1 MGFKLTYHRFFS
13 VSVREHTTDKEIRS
27 LDFTPTPE
35 CVDFMKKHHLVFRN
49 QRSGFEVYYRSNP
62 DASDPITSPIEVKTR
77 FSFTVKINNSGFYDL
92 YKPDVLKVP
101 QFYLDNLTP
110 SGNISNA
117 AAGNLT
123 VTNNFDD
130 KDLALIRL
138 QSFTER
144 TDMTG
149 GDPPTEW
156 RIKKKFNPQDTLKTI
171 PIENPDGLDYVSV
184 RMNDPLLTP
193 AEYISEDG
201 VYALETDKPSFEQTT
216 LYLSNVVGGL
226 STNGVLDIYWDNS
239 QENAPDTTGKQYQI
253 IFKLK

>member
-1 MGFKLTYHRFFS
+1 MGFRLTYHRFFS
-13 VSVREHTTDKEIRS
+13 VSVREHTTDNEIRS
-27 LDFTPTPE
+27 LAFTPTPE
-35 CVDFMKKHHLVFRN
+35 CREALNKYDLIFRH
-49 QRSGFEVYYRSNP
+49 QRNGFEIYYRSNP
-62 DASDPITSPIEVKTR
+62 DASDPITSPIESKTR
-77 FSFTVKINNSGFYDL
+77 FSFSVKIKDSDFYNL

-123 VTNNFDD
+123 STNNFDD
-130 KDLALIRL
+130 KDLAIIKP
-138 QSFTER
+138 QSFTQR

-171 PIENPDGLDYVSV
+171 PIDNPDGLDFVQV
-184 RMNDPLLTP
+184 RMNDPLLSP
-193 AEYISEDG
+193 LDYISDDG
-201 VYALETDKPSFEQTT
+201 VYALETDKPGFEQTT
-216 LYLSNVVGGL
+216 LYLSNDVGGL
-226 STNGVLDIYWDNS
+226 STNGVLDIYWDNA
-239 QENAPDTTGKQYQI
+239 QNNAPNPTGKQYQI

>member
-1 MGFKLTYHRFFS
+1 MGFKMSYHRFFS
-13 VSVREHTTDKEIRS
+13 VNVKEHTSDKEIRS
-27 LDFTPTPE
+27 LSFSPTPE
-35 CVDFMKKHHLVFRN
+35 CIDLLNKHHLVFRN

-62 DASDPITSPIEVKTR
+62 DASDPITSPIEDKTKFT
-77 FSFTVKINNSGFYDL
+77 FSVKINNPGFYDL

-117 AAGNLT
+117 VAGNLT
-123 VTNNFDD
+123 VTTNFDD
-130 KDLALIRL
+130 KDLALIR
-138 QSFTER
+138 QQTFTER

-156 RIKKKFNPQDTLKTI
+156 RIKKKHNPQDTLKTI
-171 PIENPDGLDYVSV
+171 PIENEDGLDFIKV

-193 AEYISEDG
+193 TEYLSEPG
-201 VYALETDKPSFEQTT
+201 VYALETDKPSFEHTT
-216 LYLSNVVGGL
+216 LYLSNIVGSL
-226 STNGVLDIYWDNS
+226 STNGVLDIYWENS
-239 QENAPDTTGKQYQI
+239 QENAPVTTGRLYQI

>member
-13 VSVREHTTDKEIRS
+13 VSVKEHTTENEIRS
-27 LDFTPTPE
+27 LKFTPTPD
-35 CVDFMKKHHLVFRN
+35 CVDVMNKHHLVFRHLRN
-49 QRSGFEVYYRSNP
+49 GFEVYYRSNP
-62 DASDPITSPIEVKTR
+62 DASEPITSPIEVKTK
-77 FSFTVKINNSGFYDL
+77 FSFTVKINDPDFYSL
-92 YKPDVLKVP
+92 YKPDVLKLP

-117 AAGNLT
+117 LAGNLT
-123 VTNNFDD
+123 VTTNFDD
-130 KDLALIRL
+130 KDLAIIKP
-138 QSFTER
+138 QSFTQR

-156 RIKKKFNPQDTLKTI
+156 RIRKKFIPQDIIKTI
-171 PIENPDGLDYVSV
+171 PIENPDGLDFVQV

-193 AEYISEDG
+193 TEYIEEAG
-201 VYALETDKPSFEQTT
+201 VYALETDKPSFELTT
-216 LYLSNVVGGL
+216 LYLSNTVGGM

-239 QENAPDTTGKQYQI
+239 QANAPDTTGKQYQI